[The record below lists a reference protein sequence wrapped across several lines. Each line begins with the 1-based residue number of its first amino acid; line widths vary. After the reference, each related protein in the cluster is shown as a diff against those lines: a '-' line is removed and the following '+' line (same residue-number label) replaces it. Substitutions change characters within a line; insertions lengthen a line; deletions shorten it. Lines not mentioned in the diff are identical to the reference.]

1 MASVVEAIAADP
13 VTAGKR
19 FAELQMRCCMCG
31 KGLTTDESK
40 VIGIG
45 PECRKGLPKE
55 FVDNY
60 YPPKVGKVH
69 YEHLF

>member
-1 MASVVEAIAADP
+1 VSASHTETLPID
-13 VTAGKR
+13 GSSK
-19 FAELQMRCCMCG
+19 LQMRCCMCG

-60 YPPKVGKVH
+60 LPPKVGKVH
-69 YEHLF
+69 YEDLF